1 MVERTGSI
9 LQENELLSVSLR
21 SVPFMKL
28 RSILWVQ
35 TKETFDRF
43 LQAQAEG
50 DPNPTAVL
58 APLRLRYFSPEELLR
73 LFGFGDGAGQFTWPT
88 GITTKSKY
96 RFIGNSVNTH
106 VVAELINYL
115 FE

>member
-9 LQENELLSVSLR
+9 LQENESLDVGFQPALSAKRRLSWR
-21 SVPFMKL
+21 T
-28 RSILWVQ
+28 Q

-58 APLRLRYFSPEELLR
+58 APLRLRYFSPEELSR
-73 LFGFGDGAGQFTWPT
+73 LFGFGTDSGPFTWPAEVT
-88 GITTKSKY
+88 KKSKY
-96 RFIGNSVNTH
+96 KLIGNSVNVR
-106 VVAELINYL
+106 VVTELVNYL

>member
-9 LQENELLSVSLR
+9 LQENELLSVSPR
-21 SVPFMKL
+21 SVPFMKRWL
-28 RSILWVQ
+28 TLWIQ
-35 TKETFDRF
+35 TKETFDHF

-50 DPNPTAVL
+50 NPNPTAVL

-73 LFGFGDGAGQFTWPT
+73 LFGFGDGTRPFAWPT
-88 GITTKSKY
+88 GITAKSKY
-96 RFIGNSVNTH
+96 RLIGNSVNTH
-106 VVAELINYL
+106 VVTELINYL